1 MNKTCEPIRDK
12 KKIDSYLNLLRG
24 SSERNYLI
32 AKFQLNTGLRI
43 SDVVPVQV
51 SDLCTPKLA
60 FKEYFTLREQKT
72 RNRKHKREKKIRI
85 NDELK
90 SAVREYIKANAL
102 SYGDYLFG
110 SRKAAPSGFN
120 RPISTTQAYRV
131 LRQAADELGLENF
144 GTHSLRK
151 TWGFWSYK
159 ASRYNIGL
167 IQDTFDHDSPKDTLR
182 YIGISQED
190 KDYLYS
196 VVQF

>member
-12 KKIDSYLNLLRG
+12 KKITSFLNLLRG
-24 SSERNYLI
+24 TSERNYLV
-32 AKFQLNTGLRI
+32 AKFQMNTGLRI
-43 SDVVPVQV
+43 SDVVPVKV
-51 SDLCTPKLA
+51 SDLCTPNLA
-60 FKEYFTLREQKT
+60 FKEYFALREQKT
-72 RNRKHKREKKIRI
+72 RNRKNKREKKIRI

-90 SAVREYIKANAL
+90 NAIRIYIKSNHL
-102 SYGDYLFG
+102 LYEDYLFG
-110 SRKAAPSGFN
+110 SRKSDPNGLN

-131 LRQAADELGLENF
+131 LRDAAEELGLEHF
-144 GTHSLRK
+144 GTHSFRK

-159 ASRYNIGL
+159 ESQYNIAL

-182 YIGISQED
+182 YIGINQDD